1 MRRGP
6 LILAALLALA
16 ACATAPEPQVEAAAE
31 EVSGATER
39 YGPLIERRAM
49 ELVAAEPAG
58 AVPAGLQITILS
70 VDETPAALFYSAELR
85 APARRRRQEQEYV
98 IYGQCAAADL
108 AGCASQIIAGARM
121 LAGPAG

>member
-1 MRRGP
+1 MPKGP
-6 LILAALLALA
+6 LILAALLLA
-16 ACATAPEPQVEAAAE
+16 ACATAPEPQAEPVEEAP
-31 EVSGATER
+31 GATER

-70 VDETPAALFYSAELR
+70 VDETPARLFYSAELR
-85 APARRRRQEQEYV
+85 APGRRRRQEQEYV

-108 AGCASQIIAGARM
+108 AGCASQIVSGARM
-121 LAGPAG
+121 LAKPAS